1 MAAVL
6 RSRNH
11 RAQSC
16 HLQYSALLVLRFAFL
31 YFLAEGGSGK
41 WEMPI
46 IQEPGNRGKT
56 PDGAVCFLGGS
67 PGQVKSSYYSRHK
80 YKKAHLLVPGS
91 GSSGKC
97 AVDPSSSRRRRQK
110 VQKAKSAA
118 RRGRISFFLFC
129 IIIMLIHYP
138 KNPPHII
145 FWF

>member
-16 HLQYSALLVLRFAFL
+16 HLQDSTLLVLRFAFL

-46 IQEPGNRGKT
+46 IQEPGNRGGT
-56 PDGAVCFLGGS
+56 PDRAVCFLGGS

-97 AVDPSSSRRRRQK
+97 AVDPHPVRAAAGK
-110 VQKAKSAA
+110 KYKKQKAPRAA
-118 RRGRISFFLFC
+118 DELASSC
-129 IIIMLIHYP
+129 SV
-138 KNPPHII
+138 
-145 FWF
+145 